1 MDIVAT
7 LKNFEEIPE
16 LIHLGADVF
25 LLESET
31 YTRAAKY
38 PFSLEKIIEIAKI
51 LRKKR
56 KKTYV
61 LLNTFI
67 HEQDIEGIRA
77 FLFALDKSKVDAFV
91 CYDFSLIIIAK
102 ALKMEQRIIYQP
114 GTMNT
119 HPKDMSVFRDL
130 GIRGITIS
138 REITFA
144 EICEFFQE
152 KDQLELSLSGHGYQE
167 MFYSIRKLLESF
179 MISQKNQEFSL
190 DPDDFYQ
197 IREKQRPDSF
207 FPIVEDRFGTQIY
220 RGKKLSSFEF
230 IEWMEP
236 YLKDFFIERR
246 FISDQE
252 YYASIEAYKLKEYE
266 QFTNKYGIEYDT
278 GFFMQKTEKIKGDL

>member
-1 MDIVAT
+1 MKIVVT
-7 LKNFEEIPE
+7 LKNIEEIPE

-25 LLESET
+25 LLESNT

-38 PFSLEKIIEIAKI
+38 PFSLEEIIDIAKTI
-51 LRKKR
+51 HKKK
-56 KKTYV
+56 KKTYI

-67 HEQDIEGIRA
+67 HEQDIEGIRS
-77 FLFALDKSKVDAFV
+77 FLSALDKSKVEAFV

-102 ALKMEQRIIYQP
+102 ELNMEQKIIYQP

-119 HPKDMSVFRDL
+119 HPKDMAIFKDL
-130 GIRGITIS
+130 GIKGITIS

-152 KDQLELSLSGHGYQE
+152 NEKLELSLSGHGYQE
-167 MFYSIRKLLESF
+167 MFYSKRKLLESF
-179 MISQKNQEFSL
+179 MLSQKKHEFGVI
-190 DPDDFYQ
+190 PDAFFQ
-197 IREKQRPDSF
+197 IREKMRPDSY
-207 FPIVEDRFGTQIY
+207 FPIFEDGFGTQIY
-220 RGKKLSSFEF
+220 RGKKLASFDF

-236 YLKDFFIERR
+236 YIQDFFIERR

-252 YYASIEAYKLKEYE
+252 YYASIKAYALKDYVPFTKEY
-266 QFTNKYGIEYDT
+266 GSEYDT